1 MTSQDLV
8 TEKIRTQQLT
18 NEIQRISVELERVG
32 LDKEKLAS
40 AAEKRDDRC
49 AHCVSCSQE

>member
-1 MTSQDLV
+1 M